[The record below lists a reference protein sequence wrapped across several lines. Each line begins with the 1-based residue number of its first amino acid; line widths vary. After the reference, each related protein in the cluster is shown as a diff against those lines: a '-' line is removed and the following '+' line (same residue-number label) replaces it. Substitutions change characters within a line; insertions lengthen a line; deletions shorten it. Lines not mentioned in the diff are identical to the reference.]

1 MADLVVLPEAPP
13 PTMKLLHELLHSGV
27 ESTLREAENQDV
39 LEPPYG
45 RKVANP
51 LPKTDDED
59 ELDADDPWA
68 DVEDEEDEDGEED
81 GEEEEE
87 EPKFEFAYGFN
98 ALKFLGEYL
107 KTNNPKAVRERAIER
122 QKQLLLEAKQ
132 AEVSR
137 VISETFEY
145 LKSKVRTLNDK
156 LLFDIFGRNS
166 HSSLLKQC

>member
-13 PTMKLLHELLHSGV
+13 PTMKLLHELLQSGV

-59 ELDADDPWA
+59 GLDADDPWA

-81 GEEEEE
+81 GDNDGDDPMDEDEGEGGSKDKDEVTGDSESSEERWETDED
-87 EPKFEFAYGFN
+87 KKRRKALEFHDSQIA
-98 ALKFLGEYL
+98 
-107 KTNNPKAVRERAIER
+107 T
-122 QKQLLLEAKQ
+122 LEAAGYSGEAK
-132 AEVSR
+132 A
-137 VISETFEY
+137 
-145 LKSKVRTLNDK
+145 
-156 LLFDIFGRNS
+156 
-166 HSSLLKQC
+166 